1 MTKLK
6 SKVISAGIWYT
17 VGNMLIKGINF
28 LSLPLFS
35 RLLNTE
41 EFGIYNVFVSYEA
54 ILYVIIGMAIHSS
67 IRSANIKF
75 KGNINEYTSSV
86 SIIYLVNAMIMLF
99 IALIFNKQLSKL
111 LAFDKLIIVLLIF
124 YSLGSALLSLYNNY
138 ISLEYSYKKYLLVSF
153 FNSVGNVCI
162 SLVLILTIFKK
173 KRDIGRIV
181 GATSTICILAFF
193 ILCIMY
199 KKAKPKINKSYWKF
213 AVKYSIPIVP
223 HGISQVLL
231 AQFDRIMIRSIV
243 GNAAAGIYS
252 LAGNIMLILTIITDS
267 ISTAWSTWFYDQI
280 SENRIES
287 INKRA
292 KQLSFFFVVLTVGL
306 LTISPELIIILGGKE
321 YSAGQYVAIPM
332 IVDAFILFIYNIIV
346 SSEYYKN
353 KTTYIMLGTMVAMVI
368 NLITNYV
375 FISKYGFIA
384 AAYTTL
390 FSYMCY
396 LILHIVIS
404 HKVVGFFVLELKFF
418 LMELVIIILTA
429 IFDLL
434 FIRTFWLRVVVGIS
448 ITIPIIAYL
457 LKETKIYKKIDSS
470 LGCVV

>member
-1 MTKLK
+1 MK

-457 LKETKIYKKIDSS
+457 LKETKILFKYYN
-470 LGCVV
+470 

>member
-1 MTKLK
+1 LK

-457 LKETKIYKKIDSS
+457 LKETKIYKKI
-470 LGCVV
+470 L

>member
-1 MTKLK
+1 MK
-6 SKVISAGIWYT
+6 SKVVSAGIWYT

-86 SIIYLVNAMIMLF
+86 SIIYLANAMIMLF

-153 FNSVGNVCI
+153 LNSVGNVCI

-457 LKETKIYKKIDSS
+457 LKETKIYKKI
-470 LGCVV
+470 L

>member
-1 MTKLK
+1 MVTKLK
-6 SKVISAGIWYT
+6 SKVVSAGIWYT

-153 FNSVGNVCI
+153 LNSVGNVCI

-457 LKETKIYKKIDSS
+457 LKETKIYKKI
-470 LGCVV
+470 L

>member
-1 MTKLK
+1 MK

-434 FIRTFWLRVVVGIS
+434 FIRTFWLRVVVGVS

-457 LKETKIYKKIDSS
+457 LKETKIYKKI
-470 LGCVV
+470 L

>member
-1 MTKLK
+1 MVTKLK
-6 SKVISAGIWYT
+6 SKVVSAGIWYT

-153 FNSVGNVCI
+153 LNSVGNVCI

-448 ITIPIIAYL
+448 IIIPIIAYL
-457 LKETKIYKKIDSS
+457 LKETKIYKKI
-470 LGCVV
+470 L

>member
-1 MTKLK
+1 MVTKLK

-457 LKETKIYKKIDSS
+457 LKETKIYKKI
-470 LGCVV
+470 L

>member
-457 LKETKIYKKIDSS
+457 LKETKILFKYYN
-470 LGCVV
+470 

>member
-1 MTKLK
+1 MK

-457 LKETKIYKKIDSS
+457 LKETKIYKKI
-470 LGCVV
+470 L

>member
-1 MTKLK
+1 MK
-6 SKVISAGIWYT
+6 SKVVSAGIWYT

-321 YSAGQYVAIPM
+321 YSEGQYVAIPM

-434 FIRTFWLRVVVGIS
+434 FIRIFWLRVVVGIS

-457 LKETKIYKKIDSS
+457 LKETKIYKKI
-470 LGCVV
+470 L

>member
-321 YSAGQYVAIPM
+321 HSAGQYVAIPM

-457 LKETKIYKKIDSS
+457 LKETKIYKKI
-470 LGCVV
+470 L